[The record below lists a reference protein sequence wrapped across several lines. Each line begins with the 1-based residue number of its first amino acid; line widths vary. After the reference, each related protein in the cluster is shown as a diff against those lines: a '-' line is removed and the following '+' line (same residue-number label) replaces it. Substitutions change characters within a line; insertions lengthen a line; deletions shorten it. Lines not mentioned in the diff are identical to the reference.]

1 MKQDWENFK
10 KAIKQARRDSGLL
23 FGFPTLRFVT
33 VTIEERDRTYVF
45 ELNPFCVNL
54 QTGLYDGLEKDL
66 VSGKW
71 ICLPNLKG
79 YFWRLK
85 LQWEKKKHI
94 KD

>member
-10 KAIKQARRDSGLL
+10 KAIKQARGDSTPL
-23 FGFPTLRFVT
+23 FGFHTWRRVQ
-33 VTIEERDRTYVF
+33 VVIETQDRHYVF
-45 ELNPFCVNL
+45 ELNPFRVNL
-54 QTGLYDGLEKDL
+54 QTGLYQGLEKDL

-85 LQWEKKKHI
+85 
-94 KD
+94 